1 MRRGYSMAESQ
12 TPDLRAELLEALEKK
27 AVDFGTDIVEVEVV
41 GVAKQPTVRVRIDH
55 ANPDDGPIT
64 LDEISAQTTWISDLI
79 EELDPIDGPFTLEVS
94 SPGLARPLRK
104 RGDFERFAGETIHLK
119 TTATEGRR
127 KYTGTLKGME
137 GDDVVLECDDGTFKI
152 AFDTIKTA
160 KIKPSFD

>member
-1 MRRGYSMAESQ
+1 MAESQ

-27 AVDFGTDIVEVEVV
+27 AVDFGTDIVEV
-41 GVAKQPTVRVRIDH
+41 VRIDH

-64 LDEISAQTTWISDLI
+64 LDEISEQTTWISDLI